1 MLGLKVESDFKNYL
15 RLQTNL
21 NLRLAF
27 FLNSIALGSDYCQ
40 SRGILVSAQYISVLD
55 DASSDI
61 SADTSEGT
69 TCATI
74 FFLS

>member
-1 MLGLKVESDFKNYL
+1 MLSVLINLNPIYVLGLKVESDFKNYL

-27 FLNSIALGSDYCQ
+27 FLNSFALGSHYCR

-61 SADTSEGT
+61 SAETS
-69 TCATI
+69 
-74 FFLS
+74 